1 MEVNVK
7 AIHFEAT
14 GKLIEF
20 INKKADRLQRHFPA
34 ISDIE
39 VKLTVIKP
47 ESAMNK
53 EVVITAFQPQDEVV
67 GNKVA
72 DTFEE
77 AVDLALEAMERQLE
91 KRKDKK

>member
-1 MEVNVK
+1 
-7 AIHFEAT
+7 
-14 GKLIEF
+14 
-20 INKKADRLQRHFPA
+20 
-34 ISDIE
+34 
-39 VKLTVIKP
+39 
-47 ESAMNK
+47 MNK